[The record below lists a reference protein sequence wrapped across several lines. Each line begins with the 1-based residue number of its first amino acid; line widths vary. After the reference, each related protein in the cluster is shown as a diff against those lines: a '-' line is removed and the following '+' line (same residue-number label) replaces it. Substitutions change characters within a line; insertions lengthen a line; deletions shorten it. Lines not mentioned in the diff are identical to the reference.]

1 LSDEKLPWDD
11 EALERLEKMP
21 SFVRKM
27 VKNKI
32 EKAAKQAGETKVNAD
47 FMIANKAKMMG

>member
-1 LSDEKLPWDD
+1 MSDEKLPWDD

>member
-1 LSDEKLPWDD
+1 MSEEKIPWDD
-11 EALERLEKMP
+11 EALKRLEKMP

-32 EKAAKQAGETKVNAD
+32 EKAALQAGETKVTAE